1 MSDRG
6 RLVSNLEDRT
16 FLWLVVVVS
25 LAFAWILA
33 PLFGAILWATI
44 VAILFTPL
52 YRRLVPMMRNKRTPA
67 ALATLAVVVVVVIL
81 PLALIT
87 TLLVQE
93 ASGVYERLRSGE
105 LNIGDYVRQLIS
117 ASPGW
122 LTALLA
128 RFGMT
133 DLADVQQR
141 LSTALLRSSQLLA
154 GQAINVGQN
163 TLDFIVSLFVMLYLL
178 FFLLRDGDRLACRIE
193 EAVPLR
199 AEQRRALIEKFTVV
213 LRATVKGNLV
223 VAVAQGVLGG
233 LIFWFLGIHAPVLWG
248 ALMAVLSLLP
258 AIGTALIWL
267 PVAVYLLATGAVW
280 KGIVLIGWGVL
291 VIGLVDN
298 ILRPI
303 LVGKDIKMPDYLV
316 LVSTLGGLAVFGVN
330 GFVIG
335 PVIAA
340 MFMAAWSIFA
350 AARLRMPD

>member
-193 EAVPLR
+193 ETVPLR